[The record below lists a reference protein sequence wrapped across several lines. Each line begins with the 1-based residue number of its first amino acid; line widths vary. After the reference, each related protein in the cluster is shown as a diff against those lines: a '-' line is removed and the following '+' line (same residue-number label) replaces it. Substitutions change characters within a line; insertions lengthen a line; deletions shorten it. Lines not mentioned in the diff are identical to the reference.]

1 MSKFL
6 FSIITPCYRG
16 TNTLKRTFDSLQLQC
31 NNDISFEWILIDDY
45 SNDNNQTIS
54 LIKEL
59 CEIAT
64 FPTKTV
70 FLEKNYY
77 GSQSTF
83 TGANIAEGLYIII
96 LDQDDM
102 LVKNGLQVFK
112 NLIDTYEYDENIV
125 GVCGRCIDMNDQL
138 IGTSMKFEEKIS
150 NELEIRHIYK
160 IHGEMFQCTKREV
173 ILEYFSDFLPG
184 YTNGYAWMRIARKFQ
199 YVYTNKIVRRYDTIN
214 PLSYTNSKEIK
225 YINALI
231 DMLRYSLVNNYDYL
245 KYDKHQLFRKIMQ
258 YGRFSFH
265 NGVSVKKV
273 ISTLLVEQRY
283 LVIAIMPFS
292 LLRYWIDLMLN
303 PKFRALKKVIR

>member
-112 NLIDTYEYDENIV
+112 NLIDKYEYDENIV

-245 KYDKHQLFRKIMQ
+245 KYDKYQLFRKIMQ